1 VLSFRNLNLAP
12 DTILNIAE
20 LRSTV
25 ARWRA
30 AGEKVAFVPT
40 MGALHDGH
48 LSLVL
53 LARAE
58 GARVIVSIFVNPL
71 QFGPTEDFARY
82 PRTLKDDVEKL
93 KIVGADVVFA
103 PAAAEIYPIGF
114 QTSVINKKM
123 SHGLCGK
130 FRPGHFDGVLTVVLK
145 LLNIVSP
152 DLALFGKKDYQ
163 QWRLIER
170 MALDLEL
177 PLEIRGCDTVREKD
191 GVAMSSR
198 NRYMSAEEREES
210 TLIYKGLSAARA
222 AWQGGERSRGKLLAA
237 FSDSIS
243 RCPRMTIQYAEIVDC
258 FSLEPAIGQVAD
270 KNLVMIVAVLFGDVR
285 LIDNLEF

>member
-1 VLSFRNLNLAP
+1 MRNYTVAP
-12 DTILNIAE
+12 ETILNIVE

-58 GARVIVSIFVNPL
+58 GARVVVSIFVNPL
-71 QFGPTEDFARY
+71 QFGPSEDFARY

-93 KIVGADVVFA
+93 KTVGADVVFA
-103 PAAAEIYPIGF
+103 PAAAEIYPSGF
-114 QTSVINKKM
+114 QTAVINKKM
-123 SHGLCGK
+123 SQGLCGK
-130 FRPGHFDGVLTVVLK
+130 FRPGHFEGVLTVVLK

-152 DLALFGKKDYQ
+152 DIALFGKKDYQ

-170 MALDLEL
+170 MARDLEL
-177 PLEIRGCDTVREKD
+177 SIEIRGCDTIREKD
-191 GVAMSSR
+191 GLAMSSR

-210 TLIYKGLSAARA
+210 TLIFKGLSAARS
-222 AWQGGERSRGKLLAA
+222 AWQGGERSYAKIAAA
-237 FSDSIS
+237 FTDCIS
-243 RCPRMTIQYAEIVDC
+243 RCPRMKIQYAEVVDC
-258 FSLEPAIGQVAD
+258 FSLETAAEHVAD
-270 KNLVMIVAVLFGDVR
+270 KNLVMIVAVMFGDVR

>member
-1 VLSFRNLNLAP
+1 MAVETVL
-12 DTILNIAE
+12 TIAE
-20 LRSTV
+20 IRAVV
-25 ARWRA
+25 ANWRK
-30 AGEKVAFVPT
+30 AGEKVAFIPT

-53 LARAE
+53 QARSE
-58 GARVIVSIFVNPL
+58 GARVVVSIFVNPL
-71 QFGPTEDFARY
+71 QFGPSEDFARY

-93 KIVGADVVFA
+93 KTVGADVVFA
-103 PAAAEIYPIGF
+103 PAAAEVYPTGF

-123 SHGLCGK
+123 SMGLCGK
-130 FRPGHFDGVLTVVLK
+130 FRPGHFEGVLTVVLK

-152 DLALFGKKDYQ
+152 DIAFFGKKDYQ

-177 PLEIRGCDTVREKD
+177 PIEIRGSDTVREKD
-191 GVAMSSR
+191 GLAMSSR

-210 TLIYKGLSAARA
+210 TLIYKGLSAARS
-222 AWQGGERSRGKLLAA
+222 AWQGGERSLDKLVETFTA
-237 FSDSIS
+237 FIS
-243 RCPRMTIQYAEIVDC
+243 RCPRMKIQYVEIVDQ
-258 FSLEPAIGQVAD
+258 FSLEPAEQRVSD